1 MTSECV
7 RFRNHSQE
15 TWLETVTEKK
25 KR

>member
-1 MTSECV
+1 V